1 MAAEPSALVD
11 VVMKS
16 IEFRQTVITVLL
28 GVVGFILGKTWR
40 DRTGQLDHTVFRRM
54 CPAVLFAA
62 ASLVLMFYE
71 QRKALQAISRDA
83 IPDFATHWL
92 NFGEPAL
99 DTLIVCAALALL
111 LGALR

>member
-1 MAAEPSALVD
+1 MAVESSAVVD

-54 CPAVLFAA
+54 SATILLSA
-62 ASLVLMFYE
+62 ASLALMFYE
-71 QRKALQAISRDA
+71 QRRALQAISRDA
-83 IPDFATHWL
+83 ISDFATHWL
-92 NFGEPAL
+92 NFGQPVL
-99 DTLIVCAALALL
+99 DGLIVCSALALL
-111 LGALR
+111 IGALR